1 MMGGAKQLQLV
12 TLALGAAALQ
22 LPHTISPARR
32 ATRLHVW
39 SNELAV
45 RDYQNLL
52 SGKVEARL
60 DDGPGVV
67 LGVAGD
73 RLPAAWSA
81 LAPGKPDLLLD
92 FADPIPETLD
102 AADYPSLE
110 GDARLETFPVY
121 VCATSPAACA
131 ALEPL
136 LQRLPESKRED
147 VVFLQRGD
155 MIEPL
160 LKRYGLGRERQT
172 QAVLYL
178 ACNEF
183 GTLEEDRTSLGEDVM
198 GLPKFAAE
206 SCVTGKWAGAV
217 ADRLRRAKFHC
228 DERFH
233 RDWRRSM
240 IECVVFECVY
250 NLVGVLHQSVP
261 VSEVNKYFAKETD
274 DMLYEIQRAL
284 RGHLAVTL
292 LTGCEER
299 MAAYAESQFR
309 SKTDNRASAIAADS
323 PFRNA
328 FFYKISTDATSR
340 DFPDPCPTHT
350 EYWEYGLEKGL
361 FQGGA

>member
-1 MMGGAKQLQLV
+1 MSRMWQLAC
-12 TLALGAAALQ
+12 ALGAAAALRM
-22 LPHTISPARR
+22 PAGAPTGRR

-67 LGVAGD
+67 LGLAGD
-73 RLPAAWSA
+73 PLAAAWA
-81 LAPGKPDLLLD
+81 EMAPGRPDLLLD
-92 FADPIPETLD
+92 FEGAVPATLD
-102 AADYPSLE
+102 AADYPGLDA
-110 GDARLETFPVY
+110 DARRLSSFPVY

-136 LQRLPESKRED
+136 LARLPEAKRED

-172 QAVLYL
+172 QALVYV
-178 ACNEF
+178 ACNAH
-183 GTLEEDRTSLGEDVM
+183 GTLEEDRSSLGEDVM
-198 GLPKFAAE
+198 GMPKFAGDT
-206 SCVTGKWAGAV
+206 CVTGKWAGAV
-217 ADRLRRAKFHC
+217 ADRLRRNKFHC

-240 IECVVFECVY
+240 IEAVVFECVY
-250 NLVGVLHQSVP
+250 NLVGALHQGVP
-261 VSEVNKYFAKETD
+261 VSEVNKYFGDETD
-274 DMLYEIQRAL
+274 RMTAEIQRAL

-292 LTGCEER
+292 LIGAEER
-299 MAAYAESQFR
+299 MAAYAETQRR
-309 SKTDNRASAIAADS
+309 SKADDRAAAVSEAS
-323 PFRNA
+323 PFRNR
-328 FFYKISTDATSR
+328 FFYDISTSALER
-340 DFPDPCPTHT
+340 DFPDPCPMHT
-350 EYWEYGLEKGL
+350 EYWEYGQAQGL
-361 FQGGA
+361 FGP